1 MEKRIKD
8 RYNDDILHTMMQR
21 YAIQPEQIQLLD
33 GFESFM
39 YAFERDGDA
48 YILRVGHS
56 LRRSIPLIQGEV
68 DWINY
73 LAAGGASVSR
83 AILSE
88 NDNLVEIVD
97 DGQGGHFLGT
107 AFVKAQ
113 GSPPG
118 RAVWGAPLFE
128 EYGRLIGRMHA
139 LAKNYQLPDPAWKRP
154 EWDAPGMLDM
164 EDWLPASEGPVLETY
179 YTLKTYLDT
188 LPKDGDTYGLIHQD
202 AHGGNFFVDDAG
214 RITLFDFDDC
224 AYSWFMND
232 IAIVLF
238 YAAVNTDDPSAFTE
252 HFMTHFLKGYK
263 SENHLSPAWL
273 KEIPHFLKLREID
286 LYAIIHR
293 SFDVDNLEDDPWV
306 ANYMQGRKEKIE
318 NDVPFIDF
326 AFDRLR

>member
-39 YAFERDGDA
+39 YAFERDGEA

-88 NDNLVEIVD
+88 NRNLVEIVD

-113 GSPPG
+113 GAPPG

-164 EDWLPASEGPVLETY
+164 EDWLPASEGPVLKKY

-263 SENHLSPAWL
+263 SKNHLNPAWL

-293 SFDVDNLEDDPWV
+293 SF
-306 ANYMQGRKEKIE
+306 
-318 NDVPFIDF
+318 
-326 AFDRLR
+326 